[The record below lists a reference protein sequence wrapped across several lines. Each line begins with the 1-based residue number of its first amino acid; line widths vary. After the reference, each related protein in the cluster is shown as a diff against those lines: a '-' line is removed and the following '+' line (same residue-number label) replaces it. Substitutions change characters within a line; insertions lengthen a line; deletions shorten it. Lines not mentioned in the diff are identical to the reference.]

1 MFIGLSGQGKIN
13 GDSAGGRSAGSGL
26 KLEMRVH
33 DCRNSS
39 ASVERGFSPDSRRA
53 KDRLNTERT
62 EMTK

>member
-1 MFIGLSGQGKIN
+1 MFIGLSGQGRIN
-13 GDSAGGRSAGSGL
+13 GDFAGGRSAGSGL

-33 DCRNSS
+33 DRHNSS
-39 ASVERGFSPDSRRA
+39 ASVERGFGPDSRRA